1 MKLSGIIGHL
11 SSDLAVDLGTANTR
25 IYAKDK
31 GIVLNEPS
39 IVAVAVREGETE
51 KAIAFGLEAK
61 DMQGKTPGHI
71 KIVRPIR
78 KGVIADFDAIA
89 AMLKFFIGKVHSR
102 YKFVKPRIAFAV
114 PQNIT
119 EVEKRA
125 IRETAEMVGA
135 RDTFLVSGPI
145 ATAFGAGLPV
155 TEAICSMIVDIGA
168 GKTEAAAL
176 SLLGIVQCEST
187 KASGDRMDFAISQY
201 IKNRYQILV
210 GDLTAEAIKTK
221 IGSFDSIDQLPALIE
236 IKGRDPNSGIPKV
249 VEIESKAIWASIAGQ
264 VDAVIQLIKVV
275 LEKIPPELA
284 ADVID
289 KGIMLTGG
297 VAMLGNLRQLL
308 SYEIGLRVN
317 IASEPMSA
325 AVLGAGYL
333 LENDDLLPRVTI
345 D

>member
-1 MKLSGIIGHL
+1 MKLSGIMGHL

-25 IYAKDK
+25 IYTKEK

-39 IVAVAVREGETE
+39 IVAVAVNEGSAD
-51 KAIAFGLEAK
+51 KAIAFGMEAK
-61 DMQGKTPGHI
+61 EMQGKTPENI

-78 KGVIADFDAIA
+78 EGVIAEFDAIA

-114 PQNIT
+114 PQGIT

-135 RDTFLVSGPI
+135 RETYLVSGPI
-145 ATAFGAGLPV
+145 ATAIGAGLPV

-176 SLLGIVQCEST
+176 SLLGIVQCQSS
-187 KASGDRMDFAISQY
+187 KASGDRMDFAISQF
-201 IKNRYQILV
+201 IKNRYQLLI
-210 GDLTAEAIKTK
+210 GDLTAESIKTR
-221 IGSFDSIDQLPALIE
+221 IGSAAADPAKIE
-236 IKGRDPNSGIPKV
+236 VKGRDPNTGIPKV
-249 VEIESKAIWASIAGQ
+249 VEIETSEIWESIAGQ
-264 VDAVIQLIKVV
+264 IDAVAQLIKGV
-275 LEKIPPELA
+275 LEKIPPELS

-297 VAMLGNLRQLL
+297 VALLGQLRQSLQ
-308 SYEIGLRVN
+308 SEISLIMNV
-317 IASEPMSA
+317 ASDPMAA
-325 AVLGAGYL
+325 AVLGAGQL
-333 LENDDLLPRVTI
+333 LEKDELLPRAI
-345 D
+345 IE

>member
-1 MKLSGIIGHL
+1 MKLTGIIGHL

-25 IYAKDK
+25 IYARDK

-39 IVAVAVREGETE
+39 IVAVAVNEESAD

-61 DMQGKTPGHI
+61 EMQGKTPGHI

-78 KGVIADFDAIA
+78 EGVIADFDAIA
-89 AMLKFFIGKVHSR
+89 VMLKYFIGKVHSR

-114 PQNIT
+114 PHAIT

-135 RDTFLVSGPI
+135 RETFLVSGPI
-145 ATAFGAGLPV
+145 ATATGAGLPV
-155 TEAICSMIVDIGA
+155 KEAICSMIVDIGA

-176 SLLGIVQCEST
+176 SLLGIVQCQST
-187 KASGDRMDFAISQY
+187 KASGDRMDFAISQFL
-201 IKNRYQILV
+201 KNRYQLLV
-210 GDLTAEAIKTK
+210 GDLTAEIIKTR
-221 IGSFDSIDQLPALIE
+221 IGSSNNTAQLTGKIE

-249 VEIESKAIWASIAGQ
+249 VEIETAVIWQSIAAQ
-264 VDAVIQLIKVV
+264 VDAVVQLIKVV
-275 LEKIPPELA
+275 LEKIPPELS

-297 VAMLGNLRQLL
+297 VAMLDNLRQILR
-308 SYEIGLRVN
+308 SEIGLTVN
-317 IASEPMSA
+317 VAPEPMSA
-325 AVLGAGYL
+325 AVLGVGHL
-333 LENDDLLPRVTI
+333 LESDDLLPRVTI

>member
-1 MKLSGIIGHL
+1 MKLTGIIGHL

-39 IVAVAVREGETE
+39 MVAVAVNEESRD
-51 KAIAFGLEAK
+51 KAIAYGLEAK
-61 DMQGKTPGHI
+61 EMQGKTPGYI

-78 KGVIADFDAIA
+78 EGVIADFDAIA

-114 PQNIT
+114 PHSIT

-135 RDTFLVSGPI
+135 RDTYLVSGPI
-145 ATAFGAGLPV
+145 ATAIGAGLPV
-155 TEAICSMIVDIGA
+155 TEAICSLIVDIGA
-168 GKTEAAAL
+168 GKTEAAAM
-176 SLLGIVQCEST
+176 SLLGIVHCQST
-187 KASGDRMDFAISQY
+187 KASGDRIDFALSQF
-201 IKNRYQILV
+201 IKNRYQLLI
-210 GDLTAEAIKTK
+210 GDLTAENIKAK
-221 IGSFDSIDQLPALIE
+221 IGNFDATAQFPGKIE

-249 VEIESKAIWASIAGQ
+249 VEIETAAIWESIAGQ
-264 VDAVIQLIKVV
+264 IDAVSQLIKSV
-275 LEKIPPELA
+275 LEKIPPELS

-297 VAMLGNLRQLL
+297 VAMLNNLRQALGA
-308 SYEIGLRVN
+308 EIGLRVN
-317 IASEPMSA
+317 IAPEPMSA

-333 LENDDLLPRVTI
+333 LESDDLLPRVTI

>member
-1 MKLSGIIGHL
+1 MGHL

-25 IYAKDK
+25 IYTKEK

-39 IVAVAVREGETE
+39 IVAVAVNEGSAD
-51 KAIAFGLEAK
+51 KAIAFGMEAK
-61 DMQGKTPGHI
+61 EMQGKTPENI

-78 KGVIADFDAIA
+78 EGVIAEFDAIA

-114 PQNIT
+114 PQGIT

-135 RDTFLVSGPI
+135 RETYLVSGPI
-145 ATAFGAGLPV
+145 ATAIGAGLPV

-176 SLLGIVQCEST
+176 SLLGIVQCQSS
-187 KASGDRMDFAISQY
+187 KASGDRMDFAISQF
-201 IKNRYQILV
+201 IKNRYQLLI
-210 GDLTAEAIKTK
+210 GDLTAESIKTR
-221 IGSFDSIDQLPALIE
+221 IGSAAADPAKIE
-236 IKGRDPNSGIPKV
+236 VKGRDPNTGIPKV
-249 VEIESKAIWASIAGQ
+249 VEIETSEICESIAGQ
-264 VDAVIQLIKVV
+264 IDAVAQLIKGV
-275 LEKIPPELA
+275 LEKIPPELS

-297 VAMLGNLRQLL
+297 VALLGQLRQSLQ
-308 SYEIGLRVN
+308 SEISLIMNV
-317 IASEPMSA
+317 ASDPMAA
-325 AVLGAGYL
+325 AVLGAGQL
-333 LENDDLLPRVTI
+333 LEKDELLPRAI
-345 D
+345 IE

>member
-1 MKLSGIIGHL
+1 MGHL

-25 IYAKDK
+25 IYTKEK

-39 IVAVAVREGETE
+39 IVAVAVNEGSAD
-51 KAIAFGLEAK
+51 KAIAFGMEAK
-61 DMQGKTPGHI
+61 EMQGKTPENI

-78 KGVIADFDAIA
+78 EGVIAEFDAIA

-114 PQNIT
+114 PQGIT

-135 RDTFLVSGPI
+135 RETYLVSGPI
-145 ATAFGAGLPV
+145 ATAIGSGLPV

-176 SLLGIVQCEST
+176 SLLGIVQCQSS
-187 KASGDRMDFAISQY
+187 KASGDRMDFAISQF
-201 IKNRYQILV
+201 IKNRYQLLI
-210 GDLTAEAIKTK
+210 GDLTAESIKTR
-221 IGSFDSIDQLPALIE
+221 IGSAAADPAKIE
-236 IKGRDPNSGIPKV
+236 VKGRDPNTGIPKV
-249 VEIESKAIWASIAGQ
+249 VEIETSEIWESITGQ
-264 VDAVIQLIKVV
+264 IDAVAQLIKGV
-275 LEKIPPELA
+275 LEKIPPELS

-297 VAMLGNLRQLL
+297 VALLGQLRQSLQ
-308 SYEIGLRVN
+308 SEISLKMNV
-317 IASEPMSA
+317 ASDPMAA
-325 AVLGAGYL
+325 AVLGAGQL
-333 LENDDLLPRVTI
+333 LEKDELLPRAI
-345 D
+345 IE

>member
-1 MKLSGIIGHL
+1 MKLSGIMGHL

-25 IYAKDK
+25 IYTKEK

-39 IVAVAVREGETE
+39 IVAVAVNEGSAD
-51 KAIAFGLEAK
+51 KAIAFGMEAK
-61 DMQGKTPGHI
+61 EMQGKTPENI

-78 KGVIADFDAIA
+78 EGVIAEFDAIA

-114 PQNIT
+114 PHGIT

-135 RDTFLVSGPI
+135 RETYLVSGPI
-145 ATAFGAGLPV
+145 ATAIGAGLPV

-176 SLLGIVQCEST
+176 SLLGIVQCQSS
-187 KASGDRMDFAISQY
+187 KASGDRMDFAISQF
-201 IKNRYQILV
+201 IKNRYQLLI
-210 GDLTAEAIKTK
+210 GDLTAESIKTR
-221 IGSFDSIDQLPALIE
+221 IGSAAADPAKIE
-236 IKGRDPNSGIPKV
+236 VKGRDPNTGIPKV
-249 VEIESKAIWASIAGQ
+249 VEIETSEIWESIAGQ
-264 VDAVIQLIKVV
+264 IDAVAQLIKGV
-275 LEKIPPELA
+275 LEKIPPELS

-297 VAMLGNLRQLL
+297 VALLGQLRQSLQ
-308 SYEIGLRVN
+308 SEISLIMNV
-317 IASEPMSA
+317 ASDPMAA
-325 AVLGAGYL
+325 AVLGAGQL
-333 LENDDLLPRVTI
+333 LEKDELLTRAI
-345 D
+345 IE